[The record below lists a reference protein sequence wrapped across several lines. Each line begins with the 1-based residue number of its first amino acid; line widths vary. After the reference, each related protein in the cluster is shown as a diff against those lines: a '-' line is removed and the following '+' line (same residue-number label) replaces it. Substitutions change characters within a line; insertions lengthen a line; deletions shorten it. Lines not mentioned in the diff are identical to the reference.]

1 MNYKILKLSRFLI
14 RYYVCTIKYYCANA
28 LMHTLILRY
37 FRGDARNMHNSSVGQ
52 QHVNVSQND

>member
-14 RYYVCTIKYYCANA
+14 RYYVYTIKYYCANA

-37 FRGDARNMHNSSVGQ
+37 FRGDA
-52 QHVNVSQND
+52 